1 MKNDI
6 FYETRRLVTARH
18 AAEYYGFQAN
28 RAGFI
33 PCPFHSEKTASLKLY
48 DNGSWY
54 CFGCHQHGSSIDFTA
69 KLFDLPPLDAVRKM
83 NADFNLALPL
93 DKPPS
98 KSQRKA
104 VQKRQKMQ
112 KTSDDYEQLR
122 DICIALLNS
131 TFRKGHMV
139 LVNWPDRL
147 TESEALAVKW
157 HETIEYWSDMLTFG
171 SLDEQIEVLE
181 DWSDIEVLCKMIL
194 RNIRKE
200 SAA

>member
-1 MKNDI
+1 MG
-6 FYETRRLVTARH
+6 TVARH
-18 AAEYYGFQAN
+18 YGLEPTRN
-28 RAGFI
+28 GYI
-33 PCPFHSEKTASLKLY
+33 HCLFHNERTASMKLY
-48 DNGSWY
+48 PGKGGY
-54 CFGCHQHGSSIDFTA
+54 HCFGCGAHGSVIDFTA
-69 KLFDLPPLDAVRKM
+69 ELLNLTPLDAVKRL
-83 NADFNLALPL
+83 NEDFQLGLSL

-157 HETIEYWSDMLTFG
+157 HETVEYWADMLTFG

-194 RNIRKE
+194 RNMRKE